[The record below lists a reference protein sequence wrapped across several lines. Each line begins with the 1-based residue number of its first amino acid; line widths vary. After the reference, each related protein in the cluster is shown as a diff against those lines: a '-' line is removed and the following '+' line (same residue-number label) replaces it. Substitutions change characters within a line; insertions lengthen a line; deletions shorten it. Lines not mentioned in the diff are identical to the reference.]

1 MSTMIDGHQSL
12 LSVPS
17 SISQFRTQ
25 TSFSSK
31 PPQKHDARTQQLPHG
46 GQLGKAHAAR
56 GASSARRARGRRRPA
71 GWSAACS
78 WLAARRDRT
87 NRFHSL
93 EAKLHAKVA

>member
-31 PPQKHDARTQQLPHG
+31 PPKKHDARTKQLPRG
-46 GQLGKAHAAR
+46 GQLGKQ
-56 GASSARRARGRRRPA
+56 GARGRRR
-71 GWSAACS
+71 
-78 WLAARRDRT
+78 
-87 NRFHSL
+87 
-93 EAKLHAKVA
+93 

>member
-1 MSTMIDGHQSL
+1 MSICAQL
-12 LSVPS
+12 CS
-17 SISQFRTQ
+17 SSQF
-25 TSFSSK
+25 K
-31 PPQKHDARTQQLPHG
+31 PPKKHDARTQQLPRG
-46 GQLGKAHAAR
+46 GQLGKAHAAG

-78 WLAARRDRT
+78 WLAARRDKT